1 MAFTNEFSQDAA
13 FNQLLEQFSNIV
25 IKEINPEFY
34 ITDNCSSH
42 DLGSVQFRK
51 SVNQSEDAWLTIGII
66 DKEQYKHYKL
76 TEGEFDNSEEYCLL
90 GNLRVMEDGDTLSN
104 ESYLFH
110 FSDDA
115 KLFELYNSFY
125 DILYYFQGFINNLLE
140 E

>member
-1 MAFTNEFSQDAA
+1 M
-13 FNQLLEQFSNIV
+13 
-25 IKEINPEFY
+25 
-34 ITDNCSSH
+34 
-42 DLGSVQFRK
+42 
-51 SVNQSEDAWLTIGII
+51 
-66 DKEQYKHYKL
+66 
-76 TEGEFDNSEEYCLL
+76 L

-115 KLFELYNSFY
+115 KMFELYNSFY